1 LIRIAPSNILVD
13 ASVWVDHLRG
23 TDNGSVRR
31 QGSLLRSGS
40 GVCATEPILM
50 ELLAGARTD
59 AERHD
64 LRRMITGQRWLP
76 VDPAADFESAAII
89 YAACRSA
96 GFTPGGLTDCMIA
109 AIAIRT
115 GSTLLAG
122 DGGFTRMAL
131 IVALQLQAPESPEAS
146 IPGDR

>member
-1 LIRIAPSNILVD
+1 MIRIAPSNILVD

-31 QGSLLRSGS
+31 LGSLLRSGS
-40 GVCATEPILM
+40 GVCETEPILT

-76 VDPAADFESAAII
+76 VDPAADFESVAII

>member
-1 LIRIAPSNILVD
+1 MIRNAPSTVLVD
-13 ASVWVDHLRG
+13 TSVWVDHLRG
-23 TDNGSVRR
+23 TDNLSVRR
-31 QGSLLRSGS
+31 LGSLLRSGS
-40 GVCATEPILM
+40 SVCATEPILM

-76 VDPAADFESAAII
+76 VDPAADFEAAAII

-122 DGGFTRMAL
+122 DQGFARMAL
-131 IVALQLQAPESPEAS
+131 IVALQLDAPQSPQASS
-146 IPGDR
+146 PGDR

>member
-1 LIRIAPSNILVD
+1 
-13 ASVWVDHLRG
+13 
-23 TDNGSVRR
+23 
-31 QGSLLRSGS
+31 
-40 GVCATEPILM
+40 M

-76 VDPAADFESAAII
+76 VDPAADFEAAAII

-96 GFTPGGLTDCMIA
+96 GFTPGCLTDCMIA

-115 GSTLLAG
+115 RSTLLAG
-122 DGGFTRMAL
+122 DRGFTRMAL
-131 IVALQLQAPESPEAS
+131 IVALQLDAPQSPQASS
-146 IPGDR
+146 PGDR